1 MKVLIIPPEYPSQ
14 QNKHAYA
21 FVHARAKIYLANG
34 LNTQVFVPS
43 RTSLHN
49 YCYEGVSIHKG
60 SYELLREVI
69 QEFDPDIIAVHAPS
83 PNMLIRLQIFQRPVV
98 VWIHGAEV
106 LLTTFHHYIPSF
118 GIKNSID
125 KLYSLVCDTYRNLA
139 LRRALQKVNAIVYVS
154 KWMEKASEKYLLIK
168 HPHSFVIPNP
178 VDTDLFKPFT
188 TSITKKE
195 IAGISVR
202 ALEWKYGV
210 DIAVKAFA
218 NSGVKLTIIGRGSL
232 EKYLRKLAK
241 LCNAN
246 VEFITEG
253 VEHQKLPT
261 IYNNYM
267 FFVAPSRTEA
277 QGVAMCEA
285 MACGLPIVA
294 TNVGGIPEFVI
305 DEYNGLLVPPNDPL
319 SLRLAVMRILKNDT
333 IYNVLSE
340 NARRFAVNNL
350 SHKII
355 FQKELKVFKIAIEH
369 LEGE

>member
-1 MKVLIIPPEYPSQ
+1 M
-14 QNKHAYA
+14 
-21 FVHARAKIYLANG
+21 
-34 LNTQVFVPS
+34 
-43 RTSLHN
+43 
-49 YCYEGVSIHKG
+49 SIHKG
-60 SYELLREVI
+60 SYELLKEVI
-69 QEFDPDIIAVHAPS
+69 REFDPDIIAVHAPS
-83 PNMLIRLQIFQRPVV
+83 PNLLMHLQSFQKPVV

-106 LLTTFHHYIPSF
+106 LLRAFHHYISPYE
-118 GIKNSID
+118 IKNSIS
-125 KLYSLVCDTYRNLA
+125 KLYSLVYDAYRNLT
-139 LRRALQKVNAIVYVS
+139 LRQVIQKVNAIVYVS
-154 KWMEKASEKYLLIK
+154 KWMKRVSEKYLLIK

-188 TSITKKE
+188 TSITKRE

-232 EKYLRKLAK
+232 EKYLRNLAK

-285 MACGLPIVA
+285 MACGLPVVA

-333 IYNVLSE
+333 LYTVLSE
-340 NARRFAVNNL
+340 NARRFVVNNL

-355 FQKELKVFKIAIEH
+355 FQKELKVFENVIE
-369 LEGE
+369 ESQKEKNRFVK